1 MRLMVM
7 DCTDMDLERIL
18 PLLDPRRRELALG
31 FAFPKDRRLSAGAG
45 LFMRYLE
52 SEYGPITPVGP
63 NVKPRF
69 VREGMDFNI
78 SHSGNFVI
86 CAVSDRTVGA
96 DIETVGRNQDLA
108 KAVMRPRELEIFLGS
123 DEEHREELFA
133 RIWTVKESY
142 MKEYGKDTIEIHS
155 DAITEKDIV
164 LIHDDL
170 LATGGSMLAA
180 YNLVQQFNP
189 KQTYINFIIELT
201 IEGLNGMA
209 KFPDNVEITTL
220 IKI

>member
-31 FAFPKDRRLSAGAG
+31 FVFPKDRRLSAGAG

-108 KAVMRPRELEIFLGS
+108 
-123 DEEHREELFA
+123 
-133 RIWTVKESY
+133 
-142 MKEYGKDTIEIHS
+142 
-155 DAITEKDIV
+155 
-164 LIHDDL
+164 
-170 LATGGSMLAA
+170 
-180 YNLVQQFNP
+180 
-189 KQTYINFIIELT
+189 
-201 IEGLNGMA
+201 
-209 KFPDNVEITTL
+209 
-220 IKI
+220 